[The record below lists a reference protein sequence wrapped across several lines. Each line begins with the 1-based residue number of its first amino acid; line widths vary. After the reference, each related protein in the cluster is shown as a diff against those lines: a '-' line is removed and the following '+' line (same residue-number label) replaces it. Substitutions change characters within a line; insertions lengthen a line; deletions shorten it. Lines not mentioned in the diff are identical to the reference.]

1 MSLENLTNLHP
12 DIKVKHSEEFSFS
25 KNPPVEFFDSDKK
38 HIAETAFSN
47 LYAYL
52 TLPYVI
58 DSFENHGKRREFKN
72 GLEPKMLEAY
82 GENALRTGKVNVVN
96 FSLQFLHRLYAD
108 KKDAEFFDKIEKI
121 KEYIRVNF
129 DQDYDGLSSSV
140 KIDRTFDLKNKVVSL
155 LYYLEVKKDTSC

>member
-1 MSLENLTNLHP
+1 
-12 DIKVKHSEEFSFS
+12 
-25 KNPPVEFFDSDKK
+25 
-38 HIAETAFSN
+38 
-47 LYAYL
+47 
-52 TLPYVI
+52 
-58 DSFENHGKRREFKN
+58 
-72 GLEPKMLEAY
+72 MLEAY